1 MHTFVGLGRQ
11 NESEAASGRSRTEP
25 QAEHRESESED
36 PTVQP
41 VCLQEWDG
49 CLQHAPEIASRS
61 TSQQGRPYLTRRGL
75 TPTQTPPSFCHA
87 PAPHGSHVPSPGASL
102 HAAEQ
107 GRACTEL
114 RIRQIPRVP
123 ELREEQILS
132 LHLTIGGCK
141 AWITWQWTLL
151 QLLTRAAACSRQSPA
166 VLFVYLLQEKYDLGA
181 SFTIGPHS
189 WLRGVVLSDT
199 VCGRVFGSL
208 DRNCGVFFVCVLF
221 FFSSTEMQAL
231 HIEVYLPLCPRVYPD
246 EMGRLGSP
254 ASGDEFRPPP
264 TLQMGEGGESQY
276 NQGKLTT

>member
-1 MHTFVGLGRQ
+1 VC
-11 NESEAASGRSRTEP
+11 GRSVCTRLWGWEDRTNLKLPPGDHGQSLRQSTEKVKAKTQP
-25 QAEHRESESED
+25 CSRSACRSGMAACSTHQRLQAEVLPSRED
-36 PTVQP
+36 
-41 VCLQEWDG
+41 
-49 CLQHAPEIASRS
+49 H
-61 TSQQGRPYLTRRGL
+61 TSCRGL

-102 HAAEQ
+102 HAAER

-221 FFSSTEMQAL
+221 FFL
-231 HIEVYLPLCPRVYPD
+231 
-246 EMGRLGSP
+246 
-254 ASGDEFRPPP
+254 
-264 TLQMGEGGESQY
+264 LQRCRHCI
-276 NQGKLTT
+276 